1 MEGSS
6 RIGRI
11 QAALESEG
19 LDAAYIAHLP
29 NVRYLCGF
37 TGSWGCLVVGHSGA
51 RFLTDGRYRAQA
63 AEEVQGAEVE
73 VYGLPDQLDPAL
85 QRAFFDLSAS
95 GVPSA
100 TTVGFESAYLT
111 VAALD
116 RLRGMSSIELR
127 PTTQLV
133 ERLRVVKEPAE
144 LDRIREAARM
154 ADEGLAHVLE
164 RVTEGVSEREL
175 ALELEFFMRRQ
186 GADDVSFDP
195 IVAAAERSALPHAH
209 PSDRQVE
216 KGRYLLF
223 DLGCIHEGY
232 CSDMTR
238 TVMVG
243 DPDERHRE
251 IYDLVARAQQAG
263 LDAVRP
269 GRPAAEVDRAARQV
283 IEEAGLGDAFG
294 HGLGHGVGL
303 EIHEAPT
310 LRSTSREVLEVG
322 QVITI
327 EPGVYLPGWGGVR
340 IEDLV
345 VVTSERAEVLSQSTK
360 ALQVL

>member
-1 MEGSS
+1 MESS
-6 RIGRI
+6 RIARV
-11 QAALESEG
+11 QAALEDEG
-19 LDAAYIAHLP
+19 VDALYVTHLP

-37 TGSWGCLVVGHSGA
+37 TGSNGCLVIGRSGA
-51 RFLTDGRYRAQA
+51 RFLTDGRYRTQA
-63 AEEVQGAEVE
+63 GEQVQGAEVE
-73 VYGLPDQLDPAL
+73 IYGLPDELDRGL
-85 QRAFFDLSAS
+85 RRAFADFGAAS
-95 GVPSA
+95 K
-100 TTVGFESAYLT
+100 TMIGFEAAHLT

-116 RLRGMSSIELR
+116 RLRGLGGFE
-127 PTTQLV
+127 PVGTKQVV
-133 ERLRVVKEPAE
+133 ERLRMVKEPAE

-164 RVTEGVSEREL
+164 RVTEGASEREL
-175 ALELEFFMRRQ
+175 ALDLEFYMRRQ
-186 GADDVSFDP
+186 GADDVSFDL

-209 PSDRQVE
+209 PSERQVE

-223 DLGCIHEGY
+223 DLGCIFEGY
-232 CSDMTR
+232 CSDLTR

-263 LDAVRP
+263 LDAVQP

-283 IEEAGLGDAFG
+283 IEDAGYGDAFG
-294 HGLGHGVGL
+294 HGLGHGVGV

-310 LRSTSREVLEVG
+310 LRSTSSDVLEAG
-322 QVITI
+322 NVITI

-345 VVTSERAEVLSQSTK
+345 AVTPGGADVLSRSTK
-360 ALQVL
+360 ELQVL

>member
-1 MEGSS
+1 MEGTS
-6 RIGRI
+6 RIARI
-11 QAALESEG
+11 QAALEAEG
-19 LDAAYIAHLP
+19 VDALYVTHLP

-37 TGSWGCLVVGHSGA
+37 TGSNGCLVIGRSGA
-51 RFLTDGRYRAQA
+51 RFLTDGRYRTQA
-63 AEEVQGAEVE
+63 AEQVRGAEVE
-73 VYGLPDQLDPAL
+73 IYGLPDELDRGL
-85 QRAFFDLSAS
+85 RGAFAELGAS
-95 GVPSA
+95 SKA
-100 TTVGFESAYLT
+100 TIGFEAAHLT

-116 RLRGMSSIELR
+116 RLRGLGGFELVG
-127 PTTQLV
+127 TTQVV
-133 ERLRVVKEPAE
+133 ERLRMVKEPAE

-164 RVTEGVSEREL
+164 RVTEGISEREL
-175 ALELEFFMRRQ
+175 ALELELYMRRQ
-186 GADDVSFDP
+186 GADDVSFDL

-223 DLGCIHEGY
+223 DLGCIFEGY

-238 TVMVG
+238 TIVVG

-294 HGLGHGVGL
+294 HGLGHGVGV

-310 LRSTSREVLEVG
+310 LRSTSSDVLEAG
-322 QVITI
+322 NVITI

-345 VVTSERAEVLSQSTK
+345 VVSPEGADVLSRSTK
-360 ALQVL
+360 ELQVL

>member
-1 MEGSS
+1 MEESS
-6 RIGRI
+6 SIGRIARI
-11 QAALESEG
+11 QAALEAEG
-19 LDAAYIAHLP
+19 VDAVYVAHLP

-37 TGSWGCLVVGHSGA
+37 TGSNGCLVIGRSGA
-51 RFLTDGRYRAQA
+51 RFLTDGRYRAQS

-73 VYGLPDQLDPAL
+73 VYGLPDELDRGL
-85 QRAFFDLSAS
+85 ERACSDF
-95 GVPSA
+95 GVS
-100 TTVGFESAYLT
+100 TVGFEAAHLT

-116 RLRGMSSIELR
+116 RLREATGLEVR

-133 ERLRVVKEPAE
+133 ERLRMVKEPAE

-164 RVTEGVSEREL
+164 RVTEGVTEREL

-186 GADDVSFDP
+186 GADDVSFDL

-209 PSDRQVE
+209 PTDRQVE

-223 DLGCIHEGY
+223 DLGCIFEGY

-238 TVMVG
+238 TIMVG
-243 DPDERHRE
+243 DPDQRHRE

-269 GRPAAEVDRAARQV
+269 GTPAADVDRAARRV
-283 IEEAGLGDAFG
+283 IEDAGLGDAFG
-294 HGLGHGVGL
+294 HGLGHGVGV

-310 LRSTSREVLEVG
+310 LRSTSRDVLEVG
-322 QVITI
+322 HVITI

-345 VVTSERAEVLSQSTK
+345 VVAPEGADVLSRSSK